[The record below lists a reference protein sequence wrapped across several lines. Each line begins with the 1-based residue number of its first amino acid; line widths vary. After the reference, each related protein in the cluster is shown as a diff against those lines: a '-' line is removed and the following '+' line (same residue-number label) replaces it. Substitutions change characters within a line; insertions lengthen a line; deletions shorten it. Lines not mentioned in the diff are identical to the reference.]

1 MKISC
6 QSCQAKYTIADDKVV
21 GKIVKIRCKKCGETI
36 VVNGSGGTGEA
47 IAASAYPEVPQSA
60 GGAEPWTVN
69 VAEDDQRSMTE
80 PEVAAA
86 YHAGVITEEK
96 YCWRDGMGDWLPLRE
111 IGALVEACHAGA
123 APAPELQRPPGI
135 GPGPAPG
142 RDAEFAPGNGFGNR
156 QASLAAAPAATA
168 R

>member
-69 VAEDDQRSMTE
+69 VAENDQRTMTE

-86 YHAGVITEEK
+86 YHSGVITEET

-111 IGALVEACHAGA
+111 IGALVEACQAGM
-123 APAPELQRPPGI
+123 APARC
-135 GPGPAPG
+135 
-142 RDAEFAPGNGFGNR
+142 
-156 QASLAAAPAATA
+156 
-168 R
+168 